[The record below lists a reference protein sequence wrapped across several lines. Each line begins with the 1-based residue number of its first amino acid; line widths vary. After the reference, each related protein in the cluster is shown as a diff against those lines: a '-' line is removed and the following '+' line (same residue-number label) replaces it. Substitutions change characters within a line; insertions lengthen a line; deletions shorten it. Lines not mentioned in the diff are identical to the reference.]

1 MRSTQRVTRGF
12 SMGEDGEAGEK
23 KEPRRVRTRQQ
34 IMSGEGKRPPAKVEL
49 KLLAGNPFNPR
60 EELTEIEETAESLRI
75 KQIQPVT
82 VVRRAAFLN
91 AYPGQEGV
99 LGEEAEYVVIDGN
112 RRLAAAELA
121 GLAELRID
129 VNDELAASAADVV
142 ESALI
147 ANVHRVDLPPL
158 DQAKAIQGL
167 VEIHESQGAV
177 ARRLG
182 KTPAWVS
189 QRLALLELTPELQ
202 KQVETGELKVEP
214 ARRIGRLP
222 KKQQAG
228 EAQKAIAAAKAP
240 RQRRKPVEEETA
252 SVSTVNGVNTPE
264 GGPAAGSGSSLTV
277 NAVNTSDAPATAQ
290 PAEDG
295 AEQPRRL
302 PYDDAFFVVNHL
314 HVKMEPAVF
323 VDGARVWLKILR
335 EQHPD
340 EYSALVQELTQQ
352 EQQPA

>member
-1 MRSTQRVTRGF
+1 
-12 SMGEDGEAGEK
+12 MGEDGEAGEK
-23 KEPRRVRTRQQ
+23 KEPRRVRTRAQ

-91 AYPGQEGV
+91 AYPGQEGEI
-99 LGEEAEYVVIDGN
+99 GEDAEYVVIDGN

-167 VEIHESQGAV
+167 VEIHGSQGAV

-202 KQVETGELKVEP
+202 EQVETGALKVEP

-222 KKQQAG
+222 KEQQAG
-228 EAQKAIAAAKAP
+228 EAEKAIAAAKAP
-240 RQRRKPVEEETA
+240 RQRRRPALEGA
-252 SVSTVNGVNTPE
+252 SSVSTVNGVNTPE
-264 GGPAAGSGSSLTV
+264 GASASESDASPTV
-277 NAVNTSDAPATAQ
+277 NAVNSSEAQ
-290 PAEDG
+290 EADKPTESE

-314 HVKMEPAVF
+314 HVKMEPGVF
-323 VDGARVWLKILR
+323 VEGARVWLKILR

-340 EYSALVQELTQQ
+340 EYSTLVQELTQQ